1 MRSIADN
8 FWFHEIPSFCTGPT
22 LAGEHEA
29 DVAIIGGGFT
39 GIASAYF
46 LKQRFPKK
54 RIIVLE
60 SEFIGF
66 GSSGRNSGMA
76 TNLLGGNVSDL
87 IKRKGLEETT
97 KLHRLAAQSIALVE
111 ELIGEHGIDCD
122 FEKNGS
128 LAVAETEKEIRVL
141 EKLAGAYDEIGATAI
156 WLEGEKARDRFGGS
170 RILAALRIPDE
181 GMLNPAKF
189 LRGMKRA
196 AESLGVE
203 VYEHSRCAHIEPGPV
218 MSLYTSG
225 GLVKAESIIMA
236 TNAYSDPLGLF
247 RHKVLPFYVYDI
259 VTEPLTQSQMDA
271 LHLPGREN
279 IAGTK
284 HLGWGLRFTADNR
297 ILFTEIDAFYFHN
310 IDRDYSHHPGEYQ
323 SHYKL
328 MIKKFPFLKGIK
340 VTHQWGG
347 RVGMTF
353 DFLPSV
359 GCMGKHR
366 NIYYSVAYNGYGLA
380 FSQLAGKMLAQLMA
394 SEESELTDHLLIN
407 RRMWGVPSATMTY
420 LACNGYMWFLKTGDR
435 LLDFGK

>member
-1 MRSIADN
+1 MRTVKDN
-8 FWFHEIPSFCTGPT
+8 FWLDAPYETGSV
-22 LAGEHEA
+22 LWREHET

-39 GIASAYF
+39 GLAAAYF
-46 LKQRFPKK
+46 IKQRFPGK
-54 RIIVLE
+54 RIMVLE
-60 SEFIGF
+60 SEFVGF

-76 TNLLGGNVSDL
+76 TSLLGDNIPGL
-87 IKRKGLEETT
+87 IKTQGLEKTAR
-97 KLHRLAAQSIALVE
+97 LHQLAAQSISLVE
-111 ELIGEHGIDCD
+111 ELIGKHGIDCD

-128 LAVAETEKEIRVL
+128 MAVAETDKEVRTL
-141 EKLAGAYDEIGATAI
+141 GKMAEAYEEIGVTAT

-189 LRGMKRA
+189 VRGMKSVV
-196 AESLGVE
+196 ESLGVE
-203 VYEHSRCAHIEPGPV
+203 VYEHSRCTRIESGPV

-225 GLVKAESIIMA
+225 GLARAENIVIA
-236 TNAYSDPLGLF
+236 TNAYSNPLGLF
-247 RHKVLPFYVYDI
+247 RYKVLPFYVYDI

-284 HLGWGLRFTADNR
+284 HMGWGMRFTADNR
-297 ILFTEIDAFYFHN
+297 LLFTEVDAFYFHN
-310 IDRDYSHHPGEYQ
+310 IDRDYSHRPSEYR
-323 SHYKL
+323 SHYQL
-328 MIKKFPFLKGIK
+328 LIKKFPFLKGIK

-366 NIYYSVAYNGYGLA
+366 NIYYSGAYNGYGLA

-394 SEESELTDHLLIN
+394 SEKSELTDHILIN
-407 RRMWGVPSATMTY
+407 RRIWGVPSATVTY
-420 LACNGYMWFLKTGDR
+420 LACNGYMWFLKIGDR
-435 LLDFGK
+435 LLDFSA